1 MTYND
6 FMAIA
11 ETHYTKHCEE
21 RCYWERVAK
30 ADYNNDDTK
39 QRAQGFADA
48 QFECML
54 AIEEMVADAFPRK
67 AKQSAD
73 RLLDIL
79 CSVDW
84 SETKDNREVA

>member
-11 ETHYTKHCEE
+11 ETHYTNHCKE
-21 RCYWERVAK
+21 RRQWQRIAN
-30 ADYNNDDTK
+30 ADYNDDTQT
-39 QRAQGFADA
+39 QRANAFKDA

-54 AIEEMVADAFPRK
+54 AIEEMVADTFPRK

-84 SETKDNREVA
+84 SETKDNREGA

>member
-6 FMAIA
+6 FMTIA
-11 ETHYTKHCEE
+11 ETHYTNHCKE
-21 RCYWERVAK
+21 RRTWQRI
-30 ADYNNDDTK
+30 ADAEYNDDTTR
-39 QRAQGFADA
+39 QRANAFKDA

>member
-6 FMAIA
+6 FMTIA
-11 ETHYTKHCEE
+11 ETHYTNHCKE
-21 RCYWERVAK
+21 RRTWKRIAD
-30 ADYNNDDTK
+30 ADYNNDTQTQSANAFK
-39 QRAQGFADA
+39 DA

-73 RLLDIL
+73 RLLNIICD
-79 CSVDW
+79 VDW
-84 SETKDNREVA
+84 SETKDDREVA

>member
-6 FMAIA
+6 FMTIA
-11 ETHYTKHCEE
+11 ETHYTNHCKE
-21 RCYWERVAK
+21 RRTWQRIAD
-30 ADYNNDDTK
+30 ADYNNDTQT
-39 QRAQGFADA
+39 QRANAFKDA

-73 RLLDIL
+73 RLLNIICD
-79 CSVDW
+79 VDW
-84 SETKDNREVA
+84 SKTKDDREVA

>member
-1 MTYND
+1 MTYNE

-11 ETHYTKHCEE
+11 ETHYTNHCKE
-21 RCYWERVAK
+21 RRTWQRM
-30 ADYNNDDTK
+30 ADAEYNEDATR
-39 QRAQGFADA
+39 QRANAFKDA

-67 AKQSAD
+67 SQQSAS

-79 CSVDW
+79 CDVDW

>member
-11 ETHYTKHCEE
+11 ETHYTKHCKDRRMWKRIANAE
-21 RCYWERVAK
+21 
-30 ADYNNDDTK
+30 YNEDATR
-39 QRAQGFADA
+39 QRANAFKDA

-73 RLLDIL
+73 RLLNIICD
-79 CSVDW
+79 VDW
-84 SETKDNREVA
+84 SKTKDDREVA

>member
-6 FMAIA
+6 FMTIA
-11 ETHYTKHCEE
+11 ETHYTNHCKE
-21 RCYWERVAK
+21 RRTWKRIAD
-30 ADYNNDDTK
+30 ADYNDDTQT
-39 QRAQGFADA
+39 QRANAFKDA

-79 CSVDW
+79 CDVDW
-84 SETKDNREVA
+84 SETKDDREVA